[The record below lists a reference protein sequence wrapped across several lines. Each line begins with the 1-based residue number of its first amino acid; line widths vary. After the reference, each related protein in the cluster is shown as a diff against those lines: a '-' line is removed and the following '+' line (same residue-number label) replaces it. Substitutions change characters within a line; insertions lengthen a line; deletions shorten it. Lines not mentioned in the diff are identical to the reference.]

1 MKSRNYI
8 NKQLDLLEGVLGN
21 LRGIVS
27 KQEPLETY
35 IKGLER
41 ANDLVEEMILSDL
54 NNAKKNELIKEHG
67 FKTKNYFE

>member
-1 MKSRNYI
+1 MKNRNYI

-35 IKGLER
+35 LKGLER
-41 ANDLVEEMILSDL
+41 ANELVEEIRSYIE
-54 NNAKKNELIKEHG
+54 NEPVTAHEQRGL
-67 FKTKNYFE
+67 

>member
-1 MKSRNYI
+1 MKNRNYI

-41 ANDLVEEMILSDL
+41 AEELLEEIRSYIE
-54 NNAKKNELIKEHG
+54 NEPVTAHE
-67 FKTKNYFE
+67 

>member
-1 MKSRNYI
+1 MKNRNYI

-41 ANDLVEEMILSDL
+41 ANELVEEIRSYIE
-54 NNAKKNELIKEHG
+54 NEPVTAHEQRGL
-67 FKTKNYFE
+67 

>member
-1 MKSRNYI
+1 MKNRNYI

-41 ANDLVEEMILSDL
+41 ANDLVEEIRSHIE
-54 NNAKKNELIKEHG
+54 NEPVTSHEQQG
-67 FKTKNYFE
+67 R